1 MAECDVEQ
9 TVAGNDDGDVCYF
22 QGDDDD
28 DRQRRTGA
36 TRARRS
42 NREEAAK

>member
-1 MAECDVEQ
+1 M
-9 TVAGNDDGDVCYF
+9 TGNDDIDVDYF
-22 QGDDDD
+22 DFVEEDGDD

-42 NREEAAK
+42 NREEASN

>member
-1 MAECDVEQ
+1 MV
-9 TVAGNDDGDVCYF
+9 GNDDIDDDYF
-22 QGDDDD
+22 DYVEEDRDD
-28 DRQRRTGA
+28 DRQRTGA

>member
-1 MAECDVEQ
+1 M
-9 TVAGNDDGDVCYF
+9 TGNDDIDV
-22 QGDDDD
+22 DDFDFVEEDSDD
-28 DRQRRTGA
+28 DRQQRTGA

>member
-1 MAECDVEQ
+1 MAEEMTPSRDDYSDFVEE
-9 TVAGNDDGDVCYF
+9 DG
-22 QGDDDD
+22 DD